1 MIALINGT
9 VEYIDENSAVLDT
22 GGVGYRVY
30 MSPANLARI
39 NAGQSVKIH
48 TFLRVAEG
56 IMDLYGFLT
65 REELSM
71 FKMII
76 SVSGAGPKA
85 GLAVLS
91 VMTPAQVALAVV
103 TDDYKS
109 ITKAQGVGPKL
120 AQKIVLEL
128 KDKLKNNDLL
138 SGGAAVDGSAF
149 APVTSG
155 GMSDAVEA
163 LMVLG
168 YSQSEAMRA
177 VASAGEGLSTEEAIK
192 KALLILAKK

>member
-9 VEYIDENSAVLDT
+9 VEYIDENSAVIDT

-128 KDKLKNNDLL
+128 KDKMKNNDLI
-138 SGGAAVDGSAF
+138 SGTASGDDSIFAA
-149 APVTSG
+149 APAASN
-155 GMSDAVEA
+155 DAVEA

-192 KALLILAKK
+192 KALLILSKK

>member
-9 VEYIDENSAVLDT
+9 VEYIDENSAVIDT
-22 GGVGYRVY
+22 GGVGYRAY

-128 KDKLKNNDLL
+128 KDKLKSNDLIS
-138 SGGAAVDGSAF
+138 SGASDDGYDFVAAPAASN
-149 APVTSG
+149 
-155 GMSDAVEA
+155 DAVEA

-192 KALLILAKK
+192 KALLILSKK

>member
-9 VEYIDENSAVLDT
+9 IEYIDENSAVIDT

-91 VMTPAQVALAVV
+91 VMAPAQVALAVV

-128 KDKLKNNDLL
+128 KDKLKNNDLIAGSA
-138 SGGAAVDGSAF
+138 SGDGSIF
-149 APVTSG
+149 AAAPAASN
-155 GMSDAVEA
+155 DALEA

-177 VASAGEGLSTEEAIK
+177 VASAGEGLSAEEAIK
-192 KALLILAKK
+192 NALVILSKK

>member
-9 VEYIDENSAVLDT
+9 VEYIDENSAVVDT
-22 GGVGYRVY
+22 GGVGYRAY

-128 KDKLKNNDLL
+128 KDKLKNNDLIAGTA
-138 SGGAAVDGSAF
+138 SGDSSIFATAPAASN
-149 APVTSG
+149 
-155 GMSDAVEA
+155 DALEA
-163 LMVLG
+163 N
-168 YSQSEAMRA
+168 
-177 VASAGEGLSTEEAIK
+177 
-192 KALLILAKK
+192 LLQK

>member
-149 APVTSG
+149 APVTSD

>member
-1 MIALINGT
+1 MIAMITGT
-9 VEYIDENSAVLDT
+9 VEYVDENSAVIDT
-22 GGVGYRVY
+22 GGVGYRAY
-30 MSPANLARI
+30 MSPANLSRI
-39 NAGQSVKIH
+39 SAGQQVKIH

-71 FKMII
+71 FKLII

-91 VMTPAQVALAVV
+91 VMTPAQLALSVV

-128 KDKLKNNDLL
+128 KDKMKNNDLV
-138 SGGAAVDGSAF
+138 GGAVSESIDFAV
-149 APVTSG
+149 PTSSG
-155 GMSDAVEA
+155 NDAVEA

-168 YSQSEAMRA
+168 YSQGEAMRA

-192 KALLILAKK
+192 KALLLLAKQ